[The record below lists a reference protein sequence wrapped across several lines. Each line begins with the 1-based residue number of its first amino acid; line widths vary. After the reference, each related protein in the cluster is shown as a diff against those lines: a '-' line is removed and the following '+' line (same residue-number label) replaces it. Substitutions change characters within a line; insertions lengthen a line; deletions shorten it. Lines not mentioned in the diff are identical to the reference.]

1 MLRRLDAAEAQQ
13 ASKIYTR
20 SALTYK
26 VSILFGFDYSSK
38 CINKPIIIGAIMA
51 VGNTAIPE
59 TVYAIEGIKL
69 SAVAA
74 GVRYKD
80 RDDLVVIE
88 IAPEAT
94 TAIVT
99 TKNAFC
105 AAPVRVL
112 REHFAEASPRYLV
125 TNTGNA
131 NAGTGNDGKRRAH
144 DICAALADKAG
155 VDITTVLPF
164 STGVIGEPLNSDA
177 VIKGLDKALAQL
189 APDNWLL
196 AANGIRT
203 TDTLPKLAS
212 QKVEIHDSNNDN
224 SVCYHV
230 TGISKGSGMI
240 RPNMATMLGYV
251 ATDANITADLLQ
263 EMLVAINEQSFNRI
277 TVDGDTSTNDCC
289 VLIATG
295 KARSDIIDSPEHPH
309 YQPLFEALTE
319 VFVRL
324 AQLIVRDGEGATKF
338 ITIKVT
344 GGLNTEECCNVA
356 YAIAH
361 SPLVKTAFFASDAN
375 WGRILA
381 AVGYAGVPDLD
392 TDQID
397 VFLDEVQICQNGVV
411 APDYTEAA
419 GKDVMS
425 RAEITIHIDLAR
437 GSASDTVYTCDLSYD
452 YVKINADYRS

>member
-1 MLRRLDAAEAQQ
+1 
-13 ASKIYTR
+13 
-20 SALTYK
+20 
-26 VSILFGFDYSSK
+26 
-38 CINKPIIIGAIMA
+38 MA
-51 VGNTAIPE
+51 VGNVAIPK
-59 TVYAIEGIKL
+59 TIYPINGIRL
-69 SAVAA
+69 SATAA

-88 IAPEAT
+88 IADNAT
-94 TAIVT
+94 AAVVT

-112 REHFAEASPRYLV
+112 REHFAKASPRYLI

-131 NAGTGNDGKRRAH
+131 NAGTGADGMRRAL
-144 DICAALADKAG
+144 DICSALAAKVG
-155 VDITTVLPF
+155 VDVSSILPF

-177 VIKGLDKALAQL
+177 IIAGLDNALANL
-189 APDNWLL
+189 APNNWLA

-203 TDTLPKLAS
+203 TDTIPKLAS
-212 QKVEIHDSNNDN
+212 EKVDVDTS
-224 SVCYHV
+224 SYHI
-230 TGISKGSGMI
+230 TGMSKGSGMI

-251 ATDANITADLLQ
+251 ATDANIAADLLQ
-263 EMLVAINEQSFNRI
+263 EMLSKINEQSFNRI

-295 KARSDIIDSPEHPH
+295 TASSDIIDSPEHAH
-309 YQPLFEALTE
+309 YQPIFDALKS

-338 ITIKVT
+338 MTVKVT
-344 GGLNTEECCNVA
+344 GGNTTQECCDVA
-356 YAIAH
+356 YAVAH

-381 AVGYAGVPDLD
+381 AVGYAGIKDLD
-392 TDQID
+392 TEQVD
-397 VFLDEVQICQNGVV
+397 VYLDEVMICQNGGV
-411 APDYTEAA
+411 APSYTEAA
-419 GKDVMS
+419 GKVVMS
-425 RAEITIHIDLAR
+425 RPEITIHIDLAR
-437 GSASDTVYTCDLSYD
+437 GDAQDTVYTCDLSYD

>member
-1 MLRRLDAAEAQQ
+1 
-13 ASKIYTR
+13 
-20 SALTYK
+20 
-26 VSILFGFDYSSK
+26 
-38 CINKPIIIGAIMA
+38 MA
-51 VGNTAIPE
+51 VGNVAVPE
-59 TVYAIEGIKL
+59 TIYAIDGIRL
-69 SAVAA
+69 STVAA
-74 GVRYKD
+74 GVRYPD

-88 IAPEAT
+88 IAESAAT
-94 TAIVT
+94 AVVT

-112 REHFAEASPRYLV
+112 RAHFAEAAPRYLV
-125 TNTGNA
+125 INTGNA
-131 NAGTGNDGKRRAH
+131 NAGTGADGIQRAAA
-144 DICAALADKAG
+144 ICTALADKVG
-155 VDITTVLPF
+155 VNANTVLPF

-177 VIKGLDKALAQL
+177 VIAGLDSAVSNLGA
-189 APDNWLL
+189 DNWLA

-203 TDTLPKLAS
+203 TDTIPKVAS
-212 QKVEIHDSNNDN
+212 QKI
-224 SVCYHV
+224 SVAGTDYHV

-251 ATDANITADLLQ
+251 ATDANIAPDLLQ
-263 EMLVAINEQSFNRI
+263 EMLTAINEQSFNRI

-295 KARSDIIDSPEHPH
+295 KADASVIDSPEHPH
-309 YQPLFEALTE
+309 YQPLFAALTD

-338 ITIKVT
+338 ITVKVT
-344 GGLNTEECCNVA
+344 GGKTTQECCAVA
-356 YAIAH
+356 YAVAH

-381 AVGYAGVPDLD
+381 AVGYAGVEDLD
-392 TDQID
+392 TEQ
-397 VFLDEVQICQNGVV
+397 VNVSLNEVMICQNGSV

-419 GKDVMS
+419 GNTVMS
-425 RAEITIHIDLAR
+425 RPEITIHIDLAR
-437 GSASDTVYTCDLSYD
+437 GEASDTVYTCDLSYD

>member
-1 MLRRLDAAEAQQ
+1 
-13 ASKIYTR
+13 
-20 SALTYK
+20 
-26 VSILFGFDYSSK
+26 
-38 CINKPIIIGAIMA
+38 MA
-51 VGNTAIPE
+51 VGDV
-59 TVYAIEGIKL
+59 TVPSTIYAIDGIRL
-69 SAVAA
+69 SATAA

-88 IAPEAT
+88 INDSAT
-94 TAIVT
+94 TAVVT

-112 REHFAEASPRYLV
+112 REHFALTSPRYLV

-131 NAGTGNDGKRRAH
+131 NAGTGADGKRRAT

-155 VDITTVLPF
+155 VATNAVLPF
-164 STGVIGEPLNSDA
+164 STGVIGEPLNSEA
-177 VIKGLDKALAQL
+177 VIAGLDAAIANLGPDDWLA
-189 APDNWLL
+189 

-203 TDTLPKLAS
+203 TDTVAKVAS
-212 QKVEIHDSNNDN
+212 QQLHIDGTD
-224 SVCYHV
+224 YHI

-251 ATDANITADLLQ
+251 ATDANIAADLLQ
-263 EMLVAINEQSFNRI
+263 EMLSAINEQSFNRI

-295 KARSDIIDSPEHPH
+295 KASTNVIDSAEHPH
-309 YQPLFEALTE
+309 YQPLFDVLRE

-338 ITIKVT
+338 ITVKVT
-344 GGLNTEECCNVA
+344 GGKTTQECCDVA
-356 YAIAH
+356 YAVAH

-381 AVGYAGVPDLD
+381 AVGYAGVEDLD
-392 TDQID
+392 TERVD
-397 VFLDEVQICQNGVV
+397 VSLDEVMICQNGGV
-411 APDYTEAA
+411 AADYTEVA
-419 GKDVMS
+419 GNVVMS
-425 RAEITIHIDLAR
+425 RPEITIHIDLAR
-437 GSASDTVYTCDLSYD
+437 GTASDTVYTCDLSYD

>member
-1 MLRRLDAAEAQQ
+1 
-13 ASKIYTR
+13 
-20 SALTYK
+20 
-26 VSILFGFDYSSK
+26 
-38 CINKPIIIGAIMA
+38 MA
-51 VGNTAIPE
+51 VGNTAVPDTI
-59 TVYAIEGIKL
+59 YAIDGITL
-69 SAVAA
+69 SATAA

-88 IAPEAT
+88 IAQGAT

-112 REHFAEASPRYLV
+112 REHFAKASPRYLV

-131 NAGTGNDGKRRAH
+131 NAGTGSDGMRRAS
-144 DICAALADKAG
+144 DICAALASKAG
-155 VDITTVLPF
+155 VDVDTVLPF
-164 STGVIGEPLNSDA
+164 STGVIGEPLNSEA
-177 VIKGLDKALAQL
+177 VIDGLDNALAQL
-189 APDNWLL
+189 AADNWLP

-212 QKVEIHDSNNDN
+212 QKVEIKNNGDEN
-224 SVCYHV
+224 STSYHI

-251 ATDANITADLLQ
+251 ATDANISADLLQ
-263 EMLVAINEQSFNRI
+263 EMLLAINEQSFNRI

-295 KARSDIIDSPEHPH
+295 KASSEVIDSPKHPH
-309 YQPLFEALTE
+309 YQPLFTALSQ

-324 AQLIVRDGEGATKF
+324 AQLIIRDGEGATKF
-338 ITIKVT
+338 MTVKVS
-344 GGLNTEECCNVA
+344 GGLNTGECCDVA
-356 YAIAH
+356 YAVAH

-381 AVGYAGVPDLD
+381 AVGYAGVPDLN
-392 TDQID
+392 TEQVD
-397 VFLDEVQICQNGVV
+397 VYLDEVMICQNGGV

-419 GKDVMS
+419 GHKVMS